1 MDDIRI
7 QNILQ
12 TLKKQISKV
21 IEMSSIDDVKSE
33 ENILVYISRIMEK
46 IKLIVYSPLRDF

>member
-33 ENILVYISRIMEK
+33 ENILVDISRIMEK